1 MKVFAVFDETGKI
14 YGVEY
19 GEKQVIPTQMNFL
32 QTEIP
37 DGAQIMSIDTTEKE
51 PKIIYKETR
60 EMVLEKQITTL
71 NAQIAYLQMISNIE
85 TEVQVMSK
93 NYEKV
98 KSFYTARLWSIS
110 WVKNAVG
117 RWITADEYQEITG
130 EDYME

>member
-85 TEVQVMSK
+85 TEV
-93 NYEKV
+93 
-98 KSFYTARLWSIS
+98 
-110 WVKNAVG
+110 
-117 RWITADEYQEITG
+117 
-130 EDYME
+130 

>member
-1 MKVFAVFDETGKI
+1 
-14 YGVEY
+14 
-19 GEKQVIPTQMNFL
+19 
-32 QTEIP
+32 
-37 DGAQIMSIDTTEKE
+37 
-51 PKIIYKETR
+51 
-60 EMVLEKQITTL
+60 
-71 NAQIAYLQMISNIE
+71 
-85 TEVQVMSK
+85 MSK